1 MIELMREHQQL
12 FHEMILQMQQQSSAV
27 LTLLDNASEK
37 KHNKGCFYTVYLL
50 FRHTIENQ

>member
-37 KHNKGCFYTVYLL
+37 KHNKDCFYTVYLL